1 MVRTQVQFAEE
12 DLKELRREAAEEGVS
27 VSKLVRRYVSAG
39 LDGRRGPSREEIVR
53 GLREVAGKYHSGTHD
68 AAREHDKYLAE
79 AYRR

>member
-39 LDGRRGPSREEIVR
+39 LDGRRRPSREEIVR

>member
-1 MVRTQVQFAEE
+1 MVRTQVQFPEE

-27 VSKLVRRYVSAG
+27 VSEVIRRYVAA
-39 LDGRRGPSREEIVR
+39 GRRARQRPNREEIVR
-53 GLREVAGKYHSGTHD
+53 GLKEVAGKYHSGTHD